1 MSFSRDVRGCDLR
14 CAQLSYD
21 ARRAPV
27 LPGILQAIT
36 VKQQRLHA
44 SVRKNYAICGSAIDL
59 HRVACA
65 TASKKSTFAAP
76 RATVARRGG
85 YHRCRENRA
94 RDAVRCRGTPGVH
107 ILSVRSYSAN
117 RCASGSRSRRAAT
130 SRNEIRLALART
142 PRPYRA
148 SRSRRLASSPNE
160 RSLETHQPY
169 RAQAPTAM
177 VT

>member
-1 MSFSRDVRGCDLR
+1 MSVVARREESGGIKRSVVQPACEVATLR
-14 CAQLSYD
+14 SNKIPVKRPCC
-21 ARRAPV
+21 RAPV

-44 SVRKNYAICGSAIDL
+44 SVRKNYEICGSAIDL

-117 RCASGSRSRRAAT
+117 RCARGSRSRRAT
-130 SRNEIRLALART
+130 T
-142 PRPYRA
+142 
-148 SRSRRLASSPNE
+148 SPNE
-160 RSLETHQPY
+160 RSLETHQLY